1 MSWRQRKSTVKD
13 KEARGHINLSIEMF
27 NLNKKKK
34 RVFSFHFEVRG
45 WGKERERLECPRI
58 KAWSSYVFETT
69 NTQKQNN
76 VFDYNFLGKQCFSQW
91 PVL

>member
-34 RVFSFHFEVRG
+34 RVFFISFRG
-45 WGKERERLECPRI
+45 EGKERERLECPRI

-69 NTQKQNN
+69 NKQKQNN